1 MLAMTR
7 PRGEHGGQLGDLLS
21 HQGREI
27 LVTLQHHLVLLL
39 LLLQVLQVL
48 MLQAGMIKAVML
60 LVLDLS
66 LPLVGLAGPA
76 SSSSNH

>member
-1 MLAMTR
+1 MTR
-7 PRGEHGGQLGDLLS
+7 PRGEHGGQLGDLLP